1 VQTKNP
7 VMRKYADFREP
18 GSVLGQSTEP
28 APGMVTAAPGQRVVT
43 LDDVVMKS
51 AMMLAV
57 LMVGAFFGWSI
68 APTNPG
74 IAFLAMGIGFV
85 LGLVNIFKKEV
96 SPPLVLAYAAAQGV
110 FLGAISFIF
119 QNAFA
124 AQGTNL
130 VGNTVMA
137 TVIAFAVMLTLYKT
151 GIVKVNAK
159 FIKIMM
165 VALISYLIIAV
176 ISFISSFAGVGGGWG
191 FYGVGGIGILL
202 VLVGVGLATFSLAL
216 DFEAINQ
223 AVDMNLP
230 ERESWKLAFGLILTL
245 VWLYI
250 EFLRLF
256 AILAANRD

>member
-1 VQTKNP
+1 MQTNNP
-7 VMRKYADFREP
+7 VMRRYADFREP
-18 GSVLGQSTEP
+18 VSTSDQQTIS
-28 APGMVTAAPGQRVVT
+28 ALPGQRVVT

-57 LMVGAFFGWSI
+57 LLVGALFGWSL
-68 APTNPG
+68 APANPA
-74 IAFLAMGIGFV
+74 IAFIAMGIGFV
-85 LGLVNIFKKEV
+85 LGLVNIFKKQV
-96 SPPLVLAYAAAQGV
+96 SPALVLTYAAAQGV
-110 FLGAISFIF
+110 FLGAISYIY
-119 QNAFA
+119 QSAFA
-124 AQGTNL
+124 QQGTNL

-137 TVIAFAVMLTLYKT
+137 TVIAFGVMLTLYKT
-151 GIVKVNAK
+151 GVVKVNAK

-165 VALISYLIIAV
+165 VALVSYLVIA
-176 ISFISSFAGVGGGWG
+176 IFSFISSFAGVGGGWG

-230 ERESWKLAFGLILTL
+230 EKEAWKLAFGLILTL

-256 AILAANRD
+256 ALLAANRD

>member
-1 VQTKNP
+1 MQTNNP
-7 VMRKYADFREP
+7 VMRRYADFREP
-18 GSVLGQSTEP
+18 GSVLDQKTDQSS
-28 APGMVTAAPGQRVVT
+28 APVSAMPGERVVT

-57 LMVGAFFGWSI
+57 LLVGAFFGWSL
-68 APTNPG
+68 APTNPSIG
-74 IAFLAMGIGFV
+74 FIAMGIGFV
-85 LGLVNIFKKEV
+85 LGLVNIFKKQV
-96 SPPLVLAYAAAQGV
+96 SPALVLAYAVAQGV
-110 FLGAISFIF
+110 FLGAISYTF

-124 AQGTNL
+124 EQGTNL

-137 TVIAFAVMLTLYKT
+137 TVVAFGVMLTLYKT
-151 GIVKVNAK
+151 GVIKVNAK
-159 FIKIMM
+159 FVKIMM
-165 VALISYLIIAV
+165 VALVSYLVIALL
-176 ISFISSFAGVGGGWG
+176 SFIASFAGVGGGWG

-223 AVDMNLP
+223 AVNMNLP
-230 ERESWKLAFGLILTL
+230 ERESWKLAFGLVLTL

-256 AILAANRD
+256 ALLAANRE

>member
-7 VMRKYADFREP
+7 VMRNYADFREP
-18 GSVLGQSTEP
+18 DSVLGQPQQTSTT
-28 APGMVTAAPGQRVVT
+28 GAALPGQRVVT

-51 AMMLAV
+51 AMMLG
-57 LMVGAFFGWSI
+57 LLLVGAYFGWSL
-68 APTNPG
+68 APANPG
-74 IAFLAMGIGFV
+74 IAFVAMGIGFV
-85 LGLVNIFKKEV
+85 LGLVNIFKKQV
-96 SPPLVLAYAAAQGV
+96 SPGLVLAYAAAQGV

-119 QNAFA
+119 QSTFA

-137 TVIAFAVMLTLYKT
+137 TVVAFAVMLTLYRT
-151 GIVKVNAK
+151 GIIKVNAR

-165 VALISYLIIAV
+165 VALVSYLVIAV
-176 ISFISSFAGVGGGWG
+176 ISFFSSFAGVGGGWG
-191 FYGVGGIGILL
+191 FYGVGGFGILL
-202 VLVGVGLATFSLAL
+202 VLAGVGLASFSLAL

-223 AVDMNLP
+223 AVAMNLP
-230 ERESWKLAFGLILTL
+230 ERESWKLAFGLVLTL

>member
-1 VQTKNP
+1 MQTKNP

-18 GSVLGQSTEP
+18 GSVLGAPP
-28 APGMVTAAPGQRVVT
+28 APADLGRALPGERVVT
-43 LDDVVMKS
+43 LDDVVVKS
-51 AMMLAV
+51 AMMLG
-57 LMVGAFFGWSI
+57 LLLVGAFFGWSI
-68 APTNPG
+68 APSNPG
-74 IAFLAMGIGFV
+74 VAFLAMGIGFV
-85 LGLVNIFKKEV
+85 LGLVNIFKKQV
-96 SPPLVLAYAAAQGV
+96 SPALVLAYAAAQGV

-119 QNAFA
+119 QTAFA
-124 AQGTNL
+124 AQGENL
-130 VGNTVMA
+130 VGNTIMA
-137 TVIAFAVMLTLYKT
+137 TVVAFAVMLTLYKT
-151 GIVKVNAK
+151 GIIKVNAK

-165 VALISYLIIAV
+165 VALVSYLVIAV

-191 FYGVGGIGILL
+191 FYGVGSIGILL
-202 VLVGVGLATFSLAL
+202 VLVGVGLASFSLAL

-230 ERESWKLAFGLILTL
+230 ERESWKLAFGLVLTL

>member
-1 VQTKNP
+1 VSQVQTNNP
-7 VMRKYADFREP
+7 VMRRYADFREP
-18 GSVLGQSTEP
+18 VSTSDQQTIS
-28 APGMVTAAPGQRVVT
+28 ALPGQRVVT

-57 LMVGAFFGWSI
+57 LLVGALFGWSL
-68 APTNPG
+68 APANPA
-74 IAFLAMGIGFV
+74 IAFIAMGIGFV
-85 LGLVNIFKKEV
+85 LGLVNIFKKQV
-96 SPPLVLAYAAAQGV
+96 SPALVLTYAAAQGV
-110 FLGAISFIF
+110 FLGAISYIY
-119 QNAFA
+119 QSAFA
-124 AQGTNL
+124 QQGTNL

-137 TVIAFAVMLTLYKT
+137 TVIAFGVMLTLYKT
-151 GIVKVNAK
+151 GVVKVNAK

-165 VALISYLIIAV
+165 VALVSYLVIA
-176 ISFISSFAGVGGGWG
+176 IFSFISSFAGVGGGWG

-230 ERESWKLAFGLILTL
+230 EKEAWKLAFGLILTL

-256 AILAANRD
+256 ALLAANRD